1 MEAIPSTKNPYIK
14 ELRSLKERK
23 NRRALG
29 KFIAEGEKCALEAL
43 HYGQVES
50 VLAAEDSPAVQ
61 EALERGVRT
70 IRVSR
75 AVLEAVCEARHP
87 QPSLAVVRQKAETPP
102 EEAPPGIYVALENV
116 SDPQNVGTIIRTA
129 DAVGA
134 AGVLL
139 SKGSADYTGPKAVR
153 AAMGSVFHLPIWVA
167 EDFSAVLKK
176 WKNQGM
182 FLVAGHLKGGEAPI
196 PEKPR
201 LCVLIG
207 NEADGLL
214 DETSQMADLLYKIPI
229 YGRAESLNAAVAA
242 GILLYRARTGR

>member
-1 MEAIPSTKNPYIK
+1 MEEITSTKNPYIK

-50 VLAAEDSPAVQ
+50 VLAAEDSPA
-61 EALERGVRT
+61 GSGSPGT
-70 IRVSR
+70 GR
-75 AVLEAVCEARHP
+75 AHDPGEPGGAGSSLRSPHP

-182 FLVAGHLKGGEAPI
+182 LLVAGHLKGGEAPI
-196 PEKPR
+196 PEKPVSAFSSETKRTVFWMR
-201 LCVLIG
+201 LRRWRTCSIK
-207 NEADGLL
+207 
-214 DETSQMADLLYKIPI
+214 SPSMA
-229 YGRAESLNAAVAA
+229 GR
-242 GILLYRARTGR
+242 RA

>member
-1 MEAIPSTKNPYIK
+1 
-14 ELRSLKERK
+14 
-23 NRRALG
+23 
-29 KFIAEGEKCALEAL
+29 
-43 HYGQVES
+43 
-50 VLAAEDSPAVQ
+50 
-61 EALERGVRT
+61 
-70 IRVSR
+70 
-75 AVLEAVCEARHP
+75 
-87 QPSLAVVRQKAETPP
+87 
-102 EEAPPGIYVALENV
+102 
-116 SDPQNVGTIIRTA
+116 
-129 DAVGA
+129 
-134 AGVLL
+134 
-139 SKGSADYTGPKAVR
+139 
-153 AAMGSVFHLPIWVA
+153 MGSVFHLPIWVA

-176 WKNQGM
+176 WKDQGM

>member
-1 MEAIPSTKNPYIK
+1 MEEITSTKNPYIK

-29 KFIAEGEKCALEAL
+29 KFIAEGEKCAMEAL

-87 QPSLAVVRQKAETPP
+87 QPSLAVVRQRAETPP
-102 EEAPPGIYVALENV
+102 EEAL
-116 SDPQNVGTIIRTA
+116 
-129 DAVGA
+129 
-134 AGVLL
+134 
-139 SKGSADYTGPKAVR
+139 R

-167 EDFSAVLKK
+167 EEFSAVLKK

-196 PEKPR
+196 PPKTR
-201 LCVLIG
+201 LCILIG
-207 NEADGLL
+207 NEASGLSAEASVL
-214 DETSQMADLLYKIPI
+214 ADLLYKIPI